1 MTAKIKLNAASGGG
15 SFSLQAPSSSANT
28 RVMTLPDTADGT
40 ILTTTN
46 PKAGNIIQVVQAFK
60 TDAASTTST
69 SFTDIS
75 GLSVSITASSASN
88 KFLINFNIM
97 ASCDNGIDAFLTLLK
112 DSSRIGDGSSGT
124 ADNAC
129 ALVRDTDDRIVDSYG
144 LSFLQVAGDTNA
156 HTFKVRFR
164 TSNSSN
170 PVVVNRRNHDTAFGF
185 SSSITV
191 MEVAV

>member
-1 MTAKIKLNAASGGG
+1 
-15 SFSLQAPSSSANT
+15 
-28 RVMTLPDTADGT
+28 
-40 ILTTTN
+40 
-46 PKAGNIIQVVQAFK
+46 
-60 TDAASTTST
+60 
-69 SFTDIS
+69 
-75 GLSVSITASSASN
+75 
-88 KFLINFNIM
+88 M